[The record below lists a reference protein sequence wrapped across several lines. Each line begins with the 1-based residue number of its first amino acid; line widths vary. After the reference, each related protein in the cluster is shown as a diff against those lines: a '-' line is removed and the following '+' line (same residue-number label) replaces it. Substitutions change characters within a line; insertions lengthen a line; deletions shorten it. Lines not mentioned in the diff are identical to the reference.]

1 MRLSGVDS
9 TPVLKQMASLCKSY
23 QKE

>member
-1 MRLSGVDS
+1 MRRSGVDS
-9 TPVLKQMASLCKSY
+9 TPVLKQLASLCRRY